1 MQRLTPLFDEGR
13 DFAPGGRSLPA
24 NTSRMAIGG
33 VTGLISDELVAG
45 RAEQLPEFAFRRP
58 FCHAGPLYRPGC
70 GSKGGREADSINAHV
85 HVAAMIHIPDSST
98 LAGGP
103 MAVSETRR
111 QLILEAM
118 VRVVGRKGYKA
129 TSVADVIAEADV
141 SRTTFYKH
149 FEDKHECFLAAYDMV
164 VERVLDEVIA
174 SCDGEQPW
182 LERVRI
188 GLATIVE
195 LFALD
200 PELARTAIVEVAAAG
215 ADARQLHWNAITSFT
230 EFLEDGEELAGG
242 RELPDNI
249 ALMAA
254 GAVSGLIFDELLTG
268 RAERLPQLLPDLL
281 FAMLVPYIG
290 PGAATEEMRRAAA
303 G

>member
-1 MQRLTPLFDEGR
+1 
-13 DFAPGGRSLPA
+13 
-24 NTSRMAIGG
+24 MAG
-33 VTGLISDELVAG
+33 
-45 RAEQLPEFAFRRP
+45 
-58 FCHAGPLYRPGC
+58 
-70 GSKGGREADSINAHV
+70 
-85 HVAAMIHIPDSST
+85 
-98 LAGGP
+98 
-103 MAVSETRR
+103 SETRR
-111 QLILEAM
+111 QFILEAM

-129 TSVADVIAEADV
+129 TSVADVIEEANV

-149 FEDKHECFLAAYDMV
+149 FEDKHECFLAAYDLV
-164 VERVLDEVIA
+164 VERVLHEVIVN
-174 SCDGEQPW
+174 CDGKQDW
-182 LERVRI
+182 LVRVRI

-195 LFALD
+195 MFALD

-215 ADARQLHWNAITSFT
+215 ADARRRHWNAITRFT
-230 EFLEDGEELAGG
+230 EFLEDGKELADG

-268 RAERLPQLLPDLL
+268 RAERLPELLPDLL

-290 PGAATEEMRRAAA
+290 PGAATEEMRKAAA

>member
-1 MQRLTPLFDEGR
+1 
-13 DFAPGGRSLPA
+13 
-24 NTSRMAIGG
+24 MAG
-33 VTGLISDELVAG
+33 
-45 RAEQLPEFAFRRP
+45 
-58 FCHAGPLYRPGC
+58 
-70 GSKGGREADSINAHV
+70 
-85 HVAAMIHIPDSST
+85 
-98 LAGGP
+98 
-103 MAVSETRR
+103 SETRR

-118 VRVVGRKGYKA
+118 VRVVGHQGYKA

-149 FEDKHECFLAAYDMV
+149 FEDKQECFLAAYDMV
-164 VERVLDEVIA
+164 TERVMDEVIA
-174 SCDGEQPW
+174 SCDGEQTW

-188 GLATIVE
+188 GLTTIVE
-195 LFALD
+195 MFALD

-215 ADARQLHWNAITSFT
+215 ADARQRHWNAISKFT

-281 FAMLVPYIG
+281 FALLVPYIG

>member
-1 MQRLTPLFDEGR
+1 
-13 DFAPGGRSLPA
+13 
-24 NTSRMAIGG
+24 
-33 VTGLISDELVAG
+33 
-45 RAEQLPEFAFRRP
+45 
-58 FCHAGPLYRPGC
+58 
-70 GSKGGREADSINAHV
+70 
-85 HVAAMIHIPDSST
+85 MIHIPDSST

-103 MAVSETRR
+103 MAGSETRR

-118 VRVVGRKGYKA
+118 VRVVGRQGYKA

-164 VERVLDEVIA
+164 TERILDEVIA
-174 SCDGEQPW
+174 NCDGEQAW

-188 GLATIVE
+188 GLTTIVE
-195 LFALD
+195 MFALD
-200 PELARTAIVEVAAAG
+200 PQLARTAIVEVAAAG
-215 ADARQLHWNAITSFT
+215 ADARQRHWNAITRFT

-281 FAMLVPYIG
+281 FALLVPYIG

>member
-1 MQRLTPLFDEGR
+1 
-13 DFAPGGRSLPA
+13 
-24 NTSRMAIGG
+24 MAG
-33 VTGLISDELVAG
+33 
-45 RAEQLPEFAFRRP
+45 
-58 FCHAGPLYRPGC
+58 
-70 GSKGGREADSINAHV
+70 
-85 HVAAMIHIPDSST
+85 
-98 LAGGP
+98 
-103 MAVSETRR
+103 SETRR

-118 VRVVGRKGYKA
+118 VRVVGRQGYKA

-164 VERVLDEVIA
+164 TERVLDEVIA
-174 SCDGEQPW
+174 KCNGEQTW

-188 GLATIVE
+188 GLTTIVE
-195 LFALD
+195 MFALD
-200 PELARTAIVEVAAAG
+200 PQLARTAIVEVAAAG
-215 ADARQLHWNAITSFT
+215 AEARQRHWNAITRFT

-281 FAMLVPYIG
+281 FALLVPYIG

>member
-1 MQRLTPLFDEGR
+1 
-13 DFAPGGRSLPA
+13 
-24 NTSRMAIGG
+24 MAG
-33 VTGLISDELVAG
+33 
-45 RAEQLPEFAFRRP
+45 
-58 FCHAGPLYRPGC
+58 
-70 GSKGGREADSINAHV
+70 
-85 HVAAMIHIPDSST
+85 
-98 LAGGP
+98 
-103 MAVSETRR
+103 SETRR

-118 VRVVGRKGYKA
+118 VRVVGRKGYKE

-149 FEDKHECFLAAYDMV
+149 FEDKHECFLAAYDTV

-174 SCDGEQPW
+174 NCDGEQTW

-188 GLATIVE
+188 GLATIVDM
-195 LFALD
+195 FALD

-215 ADARQLHWNAITSFT
+215 ADARQRHWNAITKFT
-230 EFLEDGEELAGG
+230 EFLQEGEELAGG

-268 RAERLPQLLPDLL
+268 RAERLPKLLPDLL

-290 PGAATEEMRRAAA
+290 PGAATEEMRKAAA

>member
-1 MQRLTPLFDEGR
+1 
-13 DFAPGGRSLPA
+13 
-24 NTSRMAIGG
+24 MAG
-33 VTGLISDELVAG
+33 
-45 RAEQLPEFAFRRP
+45 
-58 FCHAGPLYRPGC
+58 
-70 GSKGGREADSINAHV
+70 
-85 HVAAMIHIPDSST
+85 
-98 LAGGP
+98 
-103 MAVSETRR
+103 SETRR
-111 QLILEAM
+111 QPILEAM

-129 TSVADVIAEADV
+129 TSVADVIDEAGA

-149 FEDKHECFLAAYDMV
+149 FADKHECFLAAYDMV

-174 SCDGEQPW
+174 SCDAEQSW
-182 LERVRI
+182 LERVRV

-195 LFALD
+195 MFALD

-215 ADARQLHWNAITSFT
+215 ADARQRHWNAITRFT
-230 EFLEDGEELAGG
+230 EFLADGEELTGG

-268 RAERLPQLLPDLL
+268 RAARLPELLPDLL
-281 FAMLVPYIG
+281 FALLVPYIG
-290 PGAATEEMRRAAA
+290 PGAATEEMRKAAAA

>member
-1 MQRLTPLFDEGR
+1 
-13 DFAPGGRSLPA
+13 
-24 NTSRMAIGG
+24 MA
-33 VTGLISDELVAG
+33 S
-45 RAEQLPEFAFRRP
+45 
-58 FCHAGPLYRPGC
+58 
-70 GSKGGREADSINAHV
+70 
-85 HVAAMIHIPDSST
+85 
-98 LAGGP
+98 
-103 MAVSETRR
+103 SETRR

-129 TSVADVIAEADV
+129 TSVADVIEEAGV

-164 VERVLDEVIA
+164 TERVLAEVIA
-174 SCDGEQPW
+174 SCDGERTW

-188 GLATIVE
+188 GLSTIVDM
-195 LFALD
+195 FALD

-215 ADARQLHWNAITSFT
+215 ADARSRHWNAITRFT

-242 RELPDNI
+242 RELPENI

-281 FAMLVPYIG
+281 FALLVPYIG